1 MEIIRMDEVEEAQ
14 TPRKIEVR
22 KVLKKKDVQVVYLK
36 FKPGEELP
44 LHTTKVDVFFY
55 IVEGEGKITVG
66 NETGDGRGKGDRLQP
81 CRCSSRPGERRGK
94 PLQGAGGEDPQSRGL
109 TPD

>member
-1 MEIIRMDEVEEAQ
+1 MEIIRMDEVEEAR

-55 IVEGEGKITVG
+55 IVEGKGKVTVG
-66 NETGDGRGKGDRLQP
+66 DEYEAVGEKDIVFSPADIPHALENTGDGLFKVLVV
-81 CRCSSRPGERRGK
+81 K
-94 PLQGAGGEDPQSRGL
+94 
-109 TPD
+109 TPNPEA

>member
-1 MEIIRMDEVEEAQ
+1 MEVVRMDEVEEAQ
-14 TPRKIEVR
+14 TPHKIEVR

-55 IVEGEGKITVG
+55 IVEGRGKVTVG
-66 NETGDGRGKGDRLQP
+66 DEQEVVGEKEIIFSPADIPHALENAGDGLFKVLVV
-81 CRCSSRPGERRGK
+81 K
-94 PLQGAGGEDPQSRGL
+94 
-109 TPD
+109 TPNPEMR

>member
-1 MEIIRMDEVEEAQ
+1 MKMEIVRIDEVKEAR

-22 KVLKKKDVQVVYLK
+22 KVLRKKDVQVVYLK

-55 IVEGEGKITVG
+55 VIEGQGKVTVG
-66 NETGDGRGKGDRLQP
+66 
-81 CRCSSRPGERRGK
+81 GEEEMVK
-94 PLQGAGGEDPQSRGL
+94 EKEIIFSPADVPHALENVGGGL
-109 TPD
+109 FKMLVVKTPNPEM

>member
-1 MEIIRMDEVEEAQ
+1 MEIVRIDEVEAAR

-22 KVLKKKDVQVVYLK
+22 KVLRKKDVQVVYLK

-55 IVEGEGKITVG
+55 VIEGQGKVTVG
-66 NETGDGRGKGDRLQP
+66 
-81 CRCSSRPGERRGK
+81 GEQEMVK
-94 PLQGAGGEDPQSRGL
+94 EKEIVFSPADIPHALENVGESL
-109 TPD
+109 FKVLVVKTPNPEM